1 MKSPTQYK
9 AILLVVILLTGFTAS
24 SQVYRKNKAIIKA
37 FKVEKTT
44 ELTIKNKY
52 GNIQFIGW
60 NKDSV
65 KFEVAIEVKNK
76 KEAKATATLE
86 DLYVDFV
93 ASKHFL
99 EARTS
104 SISSE
109 SFWSG
114 IKDKTSSVFSSENK
128 IEINYKVYLPSDMS
142 IQVENKYGD
151 ILIDDQVGA
160 VSITLSNGDLR
171 AHALMGGANV
181 NLQFAFASIKKMN
194 DGKLNLGYQSEVR
207 LGSANDLQIESKS
220 SRVKIEK
227 VNKLNVKS
235 HRDKYHLNEVGGFIA
250 DNSYTYLE
258 IRNLKNN
265 LSVNAKYGNIDV
277 LSIES
282 TVAKLNFRVEN
293 TDISFTKPAGRSIGF
308 NLVYDE
314 KAGLYFPEEL
324 QNKITT
330 KKDEEK
336 KLVET
341 SGVLGT
347 KNSNTLDVKAT
358 LISGNIRV
366 D

>member
-1 MKSPTQYK
+1 MKSPIQYK
-9 AILLVVILLTGFTAS
+9 AIILVVLLFSGFAAN
-24 SQVYRKNKAIIKA
+24 SQVYRKNKSIVKA

-44 ELTIKNKY
+44 ELTLKNKY
-52 GNIQFIGW
+52 GNIQLLGW
-60 NKDSV
+60 GKDSV

-76 KEAKATATLE
+76 KEAKATATLD

-109 SFWSG
+109 SFWSD
-114 IKDKTSSVFSSENK
+114 IKDKTSNVFSSENK
-128 IEINYKVYLPSDMS
+128 IEVNYKVYLPTNMS
-142 IQVENKYGD
+142 IHIENKYGD
-151 ILIDDQVGA
+151 VLIDDQLGSA
-160 VSITLSNGDLR
+160 TITVSNGDLR
-171 AHALMGGANV
+171 AHALMGGATV
-181 NLQFAFASIKKMN
+181 NLEFAFASIKMMN

-220 SRVKIEK
+220 SRIKIEK

-235 HRDKYHLNEVGGFIA
+235 QRDKFHINEVGDFTG

-265 LSVNAKYGNIDV
+265 LSINAKYGNIDI
-277 LSIES
+277 LNIEN
-282 TVAKLNFRVEN
+282 TVSKLNFTVDN
-293 TDISFTKPAGRSIGF
+293 TDISFTKPVGRSIGF
-308 NLVYDE
+308 NIVYNE
-314 KAGLYFPEEL
+314 KAGLFFPEEL
-324 QNKITT
+324 QNKITV
-330 KKDEEK
+330 KKDEEE

-347 KNSNTLDVKAT
+347 KNSKTLDVKAT